1 MAGVSAGVVLGA
13 WLAGYLAGSVP
24 FGLLFARW
32 AGAGDVRRIGSGNI
46 GATNVLRTGRHGLA
60 LATLLADALK
70 GALPVWVAQRGW
82 GLDLAAQVGVAAVL
96 GHCFPVW
103 LRFRGGKGVAT
114 ATGVLF
120 ALTPLLGLVA
130 LLVFVVVVAITRY
143 VSAGSLAA
151 AFATPLFA
159 LAWGREVEAL
169 AYAFVATVVI
179 VRHRDNIRRLL
190 TGTEREL
197 RLRPGGDPPEE
208 AD

>member
-1 MAGVSAGVVLGA
+1 MTA
-13 WLAGYLAGSVP
+13 WSMVAAWALGYLAGSIP

-46 GATNVLRTGRHGLA
+46 GATNVLRTGRRGLA

-70 GALPVWVAQRGW
+70 GALPVWLALRGW
-82 GLDLAAQVGVAAVL
+82 GVELAAQVGVAAVL

-120 ALTPLLGLVA
+120 TLTPLLGLVVLA
-130 LLVFVVVVAITRY
+130 VFVVVVAITRY
-143 VSAGSLAA
+143 VSAGSLTA
-151 AFATPLFA
+151 AFAAPLFA
-159 LAWGREVEAL
+159 LAWGQEVEAL
-169 AYAFVATVVI
+169 AYAVVGAVVI
-179 VRHRDNIRRLL
+179 LRHRDNIRRLL

-197 RLRPGGDPPEE
+197 RLRGRDDPPEE
-208 AD
+208 VD